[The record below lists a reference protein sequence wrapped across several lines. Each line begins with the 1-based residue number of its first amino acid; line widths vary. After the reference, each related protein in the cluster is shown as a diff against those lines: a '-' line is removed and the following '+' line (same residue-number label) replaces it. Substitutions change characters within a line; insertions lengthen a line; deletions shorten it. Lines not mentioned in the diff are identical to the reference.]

1 MAEIDISE
9 AKIFFAC
16 GALWDAC
23 GGQLTPHG
31 ITYGTA
37 LGDGDGP
44 NMQHTVP
51 RQTATQRQAI
61 SRGFAFG
68 RNVQAT
74 CESPSERI
82 EPHLLFPW
90 GGQPSEIHTPPFLD
104 LSFIFELHF
113 WAFFELYLTL
123 LSFI

>member
-44 NMQHTVP
+44 NRSVGHPTWGLGG
-51 RQTATQRQAI
+51 ATQV
-61 SRGFAFG
+61 G
-68 RNVQAT
+68 RWAMGVT
-74 CESPSERI
+74 DIVGE
-82 EPHLLFPW
+82 
-90 GGQPSEIHTPPFLD
+90 G
-104 LSFIFELHF
+104 HF
-113 WAFFELYLTL
+113 DETVVKPR
-123 LSFI
+123 

>member
-44 NMQHTVP
+44 NVCSRRNTRCKEVKLGSDEHK
-51 RQTATQRQAI
+51 RLSTA
-61 SRGFAFG
+61 
-68 RNVQAT
+68 
-74 CESPSERI
+74 
-82 EPHLLFPW
+82 
-90 GGQPSEIHTPPFLD
+90 
-104 LSFIFELHF
+104 
-113 WAFFELYLTL
+113 
-123 LSFI
+123 